1 MKNWINWF
9 EIPVSDFSRAQNFY
23 CGIFGIE
30 MHVMEMMGMQMG
42 IFPTEDNGSGGAIV
56 KGDDYTAAM
65 NGTLIYLNGGHDL
78 NNVLNKIEAHGGKV
92 FMPKTIIGEDMGYFA
107 IFADTEGNKLALHS
121 MK

>member
-1 MKNWINWF
+1 
-9 EIPVSDFSRAQNFY
+9 
-23 CGIFGIE
+23 

-92 FMPKTIIGEDMGYFA
+92 FMPKTIIGEYMGYFA